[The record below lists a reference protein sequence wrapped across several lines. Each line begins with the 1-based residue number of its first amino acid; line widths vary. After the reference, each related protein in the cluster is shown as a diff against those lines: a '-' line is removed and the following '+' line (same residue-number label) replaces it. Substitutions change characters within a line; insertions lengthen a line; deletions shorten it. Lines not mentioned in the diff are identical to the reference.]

1 MVQSNEEKVKREVD
15 RLLQEAAVY
24 EQQAHQQGLTFVSVS
39 EEELAQL
46 IQQTRPVDPGFPEIW
61 GFAYRPLVQRGQD
74 VSFQLQ
80 LYNPTSVYG
89 YSICYASFF
98 FGTGA
103 SFMPIEWA
111 LLSGRD
117 PQWPI
122 RTSENF
128 FGLPPGISVWVSVPY
143 IVPDNVPLGR
153 PYFAQA
159 VVWSL
164 RNPTDMELGRVLA
177 RATFPAIEVVA

>member
-1 MVQSNEEKVKREVD
+1 MAQSNEEEVKREVD

-39 EEELAQL
+39 EEKLTQL
-46 IQQTRPVDPGFPEIW
+46 IQQSRGVDIW
-61 GFAYRPLVQRGQD
+61 GFGYRPLVQRGQD

-80 LYNPTSVYG
+80 LYNPPGAYR
-89 YSICYASFF
+89 YEFCYASFF

-103 SFMPIEWA
+103 SFMPDIEWA

-128 FGLPPGISVWVSVPY
+128 FSLLPGSSVFARVPY
-143 IVPDNVPLGR
+143 IVPDNVPLGG

-159 VVWSL
+159 VVW
-164 RNPTDMELGRVLA
+164 NWITPADEGLGTVLV
-177 RATFPAIEVVA
+177 RGTFPQIEVVA